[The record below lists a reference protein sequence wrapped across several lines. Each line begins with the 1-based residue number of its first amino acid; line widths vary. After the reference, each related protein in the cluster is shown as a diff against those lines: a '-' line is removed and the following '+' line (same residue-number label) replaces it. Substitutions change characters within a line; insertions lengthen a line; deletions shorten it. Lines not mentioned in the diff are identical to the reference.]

1 VAVRSPA
8 LAGLVIVAGVFV
20 GACSGSDD
28 TPAQPSAP
36 ASTAAPDVTA
46 PPEAPAGAGGAGGA
60 ASVANAIRPL
70 PPAEA
75 VPAERPALPA
85 PTGLTIAAIDVASAP
100 VEAVGVEANGD
111 MEIPAVD
118 EVGWYRYG
126 VRPGDEGSSV
136 LAAHI
141 AYDGVDGVFRHLED
155 LEAGATVG
163 VAFADG
169 ASRNFTVTEV
179 AQYPKDELP
188 SDVWARGGEPRLVLI
203 TCGGDFDS
211 SIGHYE
217 DNVVAYAVPA

>member
-1 VAVRSPA
+1 MRSPA
-8 LAGLVIVAGVFV
+8 LAGLVIVAGAFV

-28 TPAQPSAP
+28 TPAQPYST

-46 PPEAPAGAGGAGGA
+46 APADAPAGTGGTRVTGT
-60 ASVANAIRPL
+60 VANAIRPL

-75 VPAERPALPA
+75 VPAPPSALAA
-85 PTGLTIAAIDVASAP
+85 PTGLTIEDLDLASAP
-100 VEAVGVEANGD
+100 VVAVGVEADGD
-111 MEIPAVD
+111 MEIPDVD

-155 LEAGATVG
+155 LEAGATVT
-163 VAFADG
+163 VAFAGG
-169 ASRNFTVTEV
+169 ASRAFTVTDV

-203 TCGGDFDS
+203 TCGGDFNP

-217 DNVVAYAVPA
+217 DNVLAYAVPA